1 VYSSIEYTDMCTLHV
16 SGMFIYVHT
25 HVFYAPWAQRGA
37 DLGLVHSFLARKLI
51 SCFCV
56 CVCVAVC
63 LMQAWGA
70 WGVGEVEGSVAA
82 WVILALEE
90 AEDIESDLGEPVWCN
105 PTSVPATC
113 LTPEWAL
120 A

>member
-1 VYSSIEYTDMCTLHV
+1 MYFTRHRHIQYN
-16 SGMFIYVHT
+16 VHT
-25 HVFYAPWAQRGA
+25 HVSCASWAQRGGA
-37 DLGLVHSFLARKLI
+37 VLGLVHSFLGLKLI

-70 WGVGEVEGSVAA
+70 WGVGEVEGSMEA

-90 AEDIESDLGEPVWCN
+90 AEDIESDLGEQVWCQ
-105 PTSVPATC
+105 V
-113 LTPEWAL
+113 
-120 A
+120 